1 MKIIQKLS
9 IVFSSNMMSTENNI
23 ITNIKNILDNL
34 SKKNHQ
40 LTFIIIFYNKVIEDI
55 QENRLSEEDVNYHNS
70 SFIKSF
76 RETLMNLNKSKNIE
90 IILLLENL
98 KYSEIQKENSVMN
111 LEAIKENLET
121 LQRINNKI

>member
-23 ITNIKNILDNL
+23 ITNIKNILDKL
-34 SKKNHQ
+34 SKKNNQ

-76 RETLMNLNKSKNIE
+76 KQTLMNLNKSKNIE

-98 KYSEIQKENSVMN
+98 KYSKIQEENSVMN